1 MPFPTLDLLR
11 QQCRL
16 DSDNPAD
23 DDLLNTYSRAAIK
36 RAESYLNRRLYEN
49 AIPED
54 DPNGL
59 LVTDDVA
66 LAIMLT
72 VGFWYDSRDGQSLPL
87 GFQVLLEPYR
97 FIPL

>member
-1 MPFPTLDLLR
+1 MPFPPLELLR

-16 DSDNPAD
+16 DSDNHSE

-36 RAESYLNRRLYEN
+36 RAESYLNRHLYEDSV
-49 AIPED
+49 PED
-54 DPNGL
+54 DPDGL
-59 LVTDDVA
+59 LVTDDVT

-72 VGFWYDSRDGQSLPL
+72 VGFWYDNREAQSLPL